1 MSQPAVGRPPA
12 VDLSGDLQPVRSQGP
27 RGTCLAFSVT
37 ATHEQART
45 RGGAGLEDLS
55 EELLFWAAKQVDGDS
70 DDSTT
75 FESAEQALRSTG
87 QPLEDHWPYEE
98 TRDITAPGYAP
109 PAAALDAANLYRAGL
124 RRITPT
130 LEAVRI
136 EIASGRTVA
145 LGIELWDDFAF
156 PVNGHLAT
164 PDPGELNGEAHAV
177 VSVGY
182 DDRHQTLRLRNS
194 WGRRWGKDGY
204 ATVSY
209 DFVPQHVIAAWVTGS
224 LIRGSGPS

>member
-1 MSQPAVGRPPA
+1 MSQPAAGRPPA

-37 ATHEQART
+37 ATHEHARA
-45 RGGAGLEDLS
+45 RDGAGLEDLS

-70 DDSTT
+70 EDSTT

-87 QPLEDHWPYEE
+87 QPLEEHWPYDEA
-98 TRDITAPGYAP
+98 RDITVPGYAP
-109 PAAALDAANLYRAGL
+109 PAAALDPANLHRAGL

-130 LEAVRI
+130 LEEVRA
-136 EIASGRTVA
+136 ELANGCTVA
-145 LGIELWDDFAF
+145 LGIELWDDFSF

-177 VSVGY
+177 VAVGY
-182 DDRHQTLRLRNS
+182 DDRRQTLRLRNS
-194 WGRRWGKDGY
+194 WGPRWGTDGH
-204 ATVSY
+204 ATVDY
-209 DFVPQHVIAAWVTGS
+209 DFVPQHVIAAWVTGNLISGAS
-224 LIRGSGPS
+224 LA